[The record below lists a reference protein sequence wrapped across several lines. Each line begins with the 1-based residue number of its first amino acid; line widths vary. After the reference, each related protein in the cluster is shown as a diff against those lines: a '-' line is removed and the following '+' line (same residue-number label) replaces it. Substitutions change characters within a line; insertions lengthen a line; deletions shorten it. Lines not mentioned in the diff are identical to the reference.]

1 MEDMVK
7 KAEEFAAKAHEGQ
20 FDKAGLPYITHP
32 QAVAAQLDDEKA
44 KIVAFLHD
52 TVEDTETTIDEIR
65 AEFGDEIAAAV
76 DLLTHKDGVDYFD
89 YVLGTKANELARRV
103 KMADL
108 THNMDLSRI
117 KAPTEKDYKRIERYK
132 KAYALL
138 K

>member
-7 KAEEFAAKAHEGQ
+7 KAEEFAKKAHEGQ
-20 FDKAGLPYITHP
+20 FDKAGKPYITHP

-52 TVEDTETTIDEIR
+52 TVEDTETTIEEIR
-65 AEFGDEIAAAV
+65 AVFGEEIAVAV

-89 YVLGTKANELARRV
+89 YVLGTKNNELARKV
-103 KMADL
+103 KVADL
-108 THNMDLSRI
+108 AHNMDLSRNPN
-117 KAPTEKDYKRIERYK
+117 PTVMDLERIEKYK

-138 K
+138 S